1 MSRPRYD
8 WWGYVKGMI
17 RRYPALCR
25 QYWDLHS
32 QSVTALY
39 GPQGGAGDDARKT
52 ERMAIRE
59 LPATKQREYEA
70 VRLAVR
76 ADAAAAERRRAAA
89 RDRSGSLEEPVHTL
103 RRGTG
108 GSC

>member
-39 GPQGGAGDDARKT
+39 GPQGGAG
-52 ERMAIRE
+52 
-59 LPATKQREYEA
+59 
-70 VRLAVR
+70 
-76 ADAAAAERRRAAA
+76 ERRRGLLRPGVDHHAA
-89 RDRSGSLEEPVHTL
+89 DRLIEPVY
-103 RRGTG
+103 RINFAMQPQ
-108 GSC
+108 

>member
-32 QSVTALY
+32 QSMTALY

-52 ERMAIRE
+52 ERLAIRE

-70 VRLAVR
+70 VRLAVIR
-76 ADAAAAERRRAAA
+76 QKDGNHMTADDIPALVDEALPQQAVMSA
-89 RDRSGSLEEPVHTL
+89 L
-103 RRGTG
+103 RKY
-108 GSC
+108 SK

>member
-52 ERMAIRE
+52 ERLASC
-59 LPATKQREYEA
+59 QRRSSA
-70 VRLAVR
+70 SM
-76 ADAAAAERRRAAA
+76 RRCGW
-89 RDRSGSLEEPVHTL
+89 RSS
-103 RRGTG
+103 RRGCG
-108 GSC
+108 

>member
-52 ERMAIRE
+52 ERLAIRE
-59 LPATKQREYEA
+59 LPATK
-70 VRLAVR
+70 R
-76 ADAAAAERRRAAA
+76 ASMRRCGW
-89 RDRSGSLEEPVHTL
+89 RSS
-103 RRGTG
+103 RRGCG
-108 GSC
+108 

>member
-1 MSRPRYD
+1 M
-8 WWGYVKGMI
+8 KGMI

-52 ERMAIRE
+52 ERLAIRE

-70 VRLAVR
+70 VRLAVEQTR
-76 ADAAAAERRRAAA
+76 LRLNGDARLRVSG
-89 RDRSGSLEEPVHTL
+89 SGSLEEPVHTL